1 MRRLERL
8 SQFTPEEKIEILSA
22 AVFRNIAVQAAM
34 VMPLIEKYGDE
45 AKEHLKKALRE
56 NMVNY
61 YKRMLDS
68 RKVERRDLDSFNK
81 LFMSEIMNSLMIM
94 GQTGGVVIEKTEK
107 RLVTKDNRC
116 IVLDA
121 WKTFTDKPE
130 IMCEID
136 SEIEKAMAEATDP
149 KLVYT
154 QYSGPKVGGK
164 TQWGLPWGKEC
175 CEFIVEKKD

>member
-1 MRRLERL
+1 M
-8 SQFTPEEKIEILSA
+8 SQFTTEEKIEILSA
-22 AVFRNIAVQAAM
+22 AVIRNIAVQAAM

-45 AKEHLKKALRE
+45 AKEHVKKALRK
-56 NMVNY
+56 NMVEY
-61 YKRMLDS
+61 YKRMLS
-68 RKVERRDLDSFNK
+68 SKKVKKRDLEAFNQ
-81 LFMSEIMNSLMIM
+81 LFMSEIMNSLIIM
-94 GQTGGVVIEKTEK
+94 GQTGGVVVEKTKK
-107 RLVTKDNRC
+107 RLVTKDTRC
-116 IVLDA
+116 IVMDA

-154 QYSGPKVGGK
+154 QYSGPKVKGK